1 MNIYTDTNSPFPS
14 QVVSDAEKASLEYGE
29 QVAQAIEQEWFS
41 QGRVSGNRYLTNWN
55 NFHQLRLYARGEQSI
70 QKYKDEL
77 AINGDLSY
85 LNLDWKPVPIL
96 SKFVDIVV
104 NGISSKS
111 YDIKAYAQDP
121 ESIKKRTEYAS
132 KIYEDMLSKEY
143 LENLKQTLGL
153 DLYQSPSKDIIPEN
167 REELE
172 LHMQLSYKQSVE
184 IAEEEAISSVFAQN
198 KYDLIRRRLNM
209 DLVTCGI
216 AAAKTSFNVANGVT
230 VDYVDPAYM
239 IYSYTEDPNFEDIY
253 YVGEIKAIT
262 IPELKKEF
270 PHISEEEL
278 KRIQAQPGNRS
289 YITGWGDYDANTVQ
303 VLYFDYKTYHN
314 QVFKIKQTD
323 QGLIKAIEKP
333 DTFNPEPNENFER
346 VGRSIEVLYSG
357 AKVLG
362 TNTML
367 KWELAQNMS
376 RPFADTTKVKMN
388 YAICAPRMYKG
399 RIESIVSKCT
409 GFADM
414 IQLTHLKLQQVIS
427 RMVPDGVY
435 LDMDGLSEVD
445 LGNGTNYNPAEA
457 LNMYFQTGSIVGR
470 SLTQEGDMN
479 PGKVPIQELQSG
491 SGNAKISSLIQT
503 YQYYLQMIRDVTGL
517 NEARDGSL
525 PDRNTLVGLQKLA
538 ANASNVA
545 TRHIVQS
552 SLFLTLK
559 LAENI
564 SLKVADALEFPLT
577 KSSLQNSISTYNI
590 KTLEEVVNLNL
601 HDFGIFLELEPDEEE
616 KQQLESNIQIAL
628 QAKNIDVEDAIDLR
642 SIKNLKL
649 ANQMLKVKRKEKA
662 KQDQAAQQANI
673 AAQSQAQA
681 AAAEK
686 TAMAEVQKQ
695 QAISGAN
702 VEYEKAKSQFE
713 IERMQIQ
720 AQLKKQEMQM
730 QHQFD
735 MQLKQVEEEQA
746 QLEQNI
752 QVALQAG
759 GIDLEDAIDLRQIRN
774 LKLANQMLKVKRR
787 QKAKQDQANQQ
798 ANIQAQAQAQA
809 ETAEK
814 TAMAE
819 VQKQQA
825 ISGANVEYEK
835 AKSEFEKDRM
845 QLQSQLDQQ
854 KMMQQHKNDMELK
867 QLEVQ
872 QQQQKEKEIE
882 DRKDKRIKMEGT
894 QQSKMIQQRQTDSP
908 AIDFEA
914 ESGLDMS
921 PFM

>member
-1 MNIYTDTNSPFPS
+1 MNIYTNPNSPFPS
-14 QVVSDAEKASLEYGE
+14 QVVSDAEKASLEYGK
-29 QVAQAIEQEWFS
+29 QVAQAIEQEWFT
-41 QGRVSGNRYLTNWN
+41 QGRTSGNRYLTNWN
-55 NFHQLRLYARGEQSI
+55 NFHQLRSYARGEQSI

-104 NGISSKS
+104 NGISSKT

-121 ESIKKRTEYAS
+121 ESIKKRTGYAS

-143 LENLKQTLGL
+143 LDNLKNTLGI
-153 DLYQSPSKDIIPEN
+153 DLYQSPSTDVIPETT
-167 REELE
+167 EELE

-184 IAEEEAISSVFAQN
+184 IAEEEAISSVLAQN

-209 DLVTCGI
+209 DLTVCGI
-216 AAAKTSFNVANGVT
+216 AAAKTNFNTAEGIT

-239 IYSYTEDPNFEDIY
+239 VYSYTEDPNFEDIY
-253 YVGEIKAIT
+253 YVGELKAIT
-262 IPELKKEF
+262 ISELKKEF
-270 PHISEEEL
+270 PNISEEEL
-278 KRIQAQPGNRS
+278 KRIQSMPGNRS
-289 YITGWGDYDANTVQ
+289 YITGWGDYDSNTVQ

-323 QGLIKAIEKP
+323 QGLMKAIEKP
-333 DTFNPEPNENFER
+333 DTFNPPESDMFER
-346 VGRSIEVLYSG
+346 VSRSIEVLYSG

-362 TNTML
+362 TDTML
-367 KWELAQNMS
+367 KWKLAENMS
-376 RPFADTTKVKMN
+376 RPYADTTKVKMN
-388 YAICAPRMYKG
+388 YAICAPRIYKG
-399 RIESIVSKCT
+399 RIESLVSKCT

-414 IQLTHLKLQQVIS
+414 IQITHLKLQQVIS

-435 LDMDGLSEVD
+435 LDMDGLAEVD

-503 YQYYLQMIRDVTGL
+503 YQYYLQLIRDVTGL
-517 NEARDGSL
+517 NEARDGIL

-577 KSSLQNSISTYNI
+577 RASLQNSISTYNI

-616 KQQLESNIQIAL
+616 KQQLEANIQIAL

-642 SIKNLKL
+642 GIKNLKL
-649 ANQMLKVKRKEKA
+649 ANQMLKVKRKEKT
-662 KQDQAAQQANI
+662 KQDQ
-673 AAQSQAQA
+673 
-681 AAAEK
+681 
-686 TAMAEVQKQ
+686 
-695 QAISGAN
+695 
-702 VEYEKAKSQFE
+702 
-713 IERMQIQ
+713 
-720 AQLKKQEMQM
+720 
-730 QHQFD
+730 
-735 MQLKQVEEEQA
+735 
-746 QLEQNI
+746 
-752 QVALQAG
+752 
-759 GIDLEDAIDLRQIRN
+759 
-774 LKLANQMLKVKRR
+774 LA
-787 QKAKQDQANQQ
+787 QQ
-798 ANIQAQAQAQA
+798 ANIQAQAAAQA

-845 QLQSQLDQQ
+845 QLQAQLDQQ
-854 KMMQQHKNDMELK
+854 KMAQKHQNDMELARL
-867 QLEVQ
+867 QEQGVTSREQ
-872 QQQQKEKEIE
+872 QREEA
-882 DRKDKRIKMEGT
+882 KDKRIKMEGT

-908 AIDFEA
+908 AIDFQA

-921 PFM
+921 AFM